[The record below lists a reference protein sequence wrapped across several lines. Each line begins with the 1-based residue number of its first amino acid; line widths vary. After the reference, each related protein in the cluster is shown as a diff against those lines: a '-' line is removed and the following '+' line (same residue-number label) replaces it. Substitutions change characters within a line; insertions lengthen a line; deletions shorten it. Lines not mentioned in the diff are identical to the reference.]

1 MRKTA
6 DLCTQI
12 TINTSIN
19 FKTIQTMD
27 KQMQVRMKH
36 FLTLMAVAVLGLLSC
51 NTNASDMEKIY
62 DFTALSNKGKEVSFA
77 DYKGKVLLIVNT
89 ASKCGFTPQY
99 DGLEALYQKY
109 KDQGLVIIGFPCDQ
123 FGHQEPGTDEQIEEF
138 CRINHGVTF
147 PLMSKIEVNGDSAH
161 PIYQWLKSQAGFAG
175 FNPEHPLTKL
185 LDEMFTKADPDYASK
200 PDIKWN
206 FTKFLISREGSVVCR
221 FEPTTE
227 PQDMEASIEQ
237 ELAK

>member
-1 MRKTA
+1 MLLQLTRKIHTFVR
-6 DLCTQI
+6 DLST
-12 TINTSIN
+12 
-19 FKTIQTMD
+19 KYD
-27 KQMQVRMKH
+27 MKR
-36 FLTLMAVAVLGLLSC
+36 FQLFTLFVAVISLMSC
-51 NTNASDMEKIY
+51 KATTNNDKNMEKIY
-62 DFTALSNKGKEVSFA
+62 DFTALSNKGKEVNFA
-77 DYKGKVLLIVNT
+77 DYEGKVLLIVNT

-147 PLMSKIEVNGDSAH
+147 PLMSKIEVNGDGAH

-175 FNPEHPLTKL
+175 FNPAHPLTKI

-206 FTKFLISREGSVVCR
+206 FTKFLISKEGNVVSR

-227 PQDMEASIEQ
+227 PQDMEESIEK

>member
-1 MRKTA
+1 M
-6 DLCTQI
+6 D
-12 TINTSIN
+12 TIY
-19 FKTIQTMD
+19 
-27 KQMQVRMKH
+27 
-36 FLTLMAVAVLGLLSC
+36 A
-51 NTNASDMEKIY
+51 
-62 DFTALSNKGKEVSFA
+62 FTALSNKGKEVNFA

-109 KDQGLVIIGFPCDQ
+109 KDQGFVIIGFPCDQ
-123 FGHQEPGTDEQIEEF
+123 FGHQEPGNDEQIEEF
-138 CRINHGVTF
+138 CRVNHGVTF
-147 PLMSKIEVNGDSAH
+147 PLMKKIEVNGEEAI
-161 PIYQWLKSQAGFAG
+161 PLYKWLKSQAGFTG
-175 FNPEHPLTKL
+175 FNPEHPLTKI

-206 FTKFLISREGSVVCR
+206 FTKFLISKEGEVVSR

>member
-1 MRKTA
+1 MET
-6 DLCTQI
+6 C
-12 TINTSIN
+12 
-19 FKTIQTMD
+19 
-27 KQMQVRMKH
+27 MKH
-36 FLTLMAVAVLGLLSC
+36 FLTLVAVAVVGLLSC
-51 NTNASDMEKIY
+51 KSNASDMNTIY
-62 DFTALSNKGKEVSFA
+62 DFTALSNKGKEVNFA
-77 DYKGKVLLIVNT
+77 DYQGKVLLIVNT

-147 PLMSKIEVNGDSAH
+147 PLMSKIEVNGEGAH

-175 FNPEHPLTKL
+175 FDPAHPLTKI

-206 FTKFLISREGSVVCR
+206 FTKFLISKEGKVVSR

-227 PQDMEASIEQ
+227 PQGMEESIEKA
-237 ELAK
+237 LAK

>member
-1 MRKTA
+1 MT
-6 DLCTQI
+6 
-12 TINTSIN
+12 
-19 FKTIQTMD
+19 
-27 KQMQVRMKH
+27 
-36 FLTLMAVAVLGLLSC
+36 LLSY
-51 NTNASDMEKIY
+51 NGNASDMNTIY
-62 DFTALSNKGKEVSFA
+62 DFTALSNKGKEVNFA

-89 ASKCGFTPQY
+89 ASKCGFTTQY
-99 DGLEALYQKY
+99 DGLEALYKKY

-138 CRINHGVTF
+138 CRLNHGVTF
-147 PLMSKIEVNGDSAH
+147 PLMSKIEVNGEGAH
-161 PIYQWLKSQAGFAG
+161 PIYQWLKSKAGFAG
-175 FNPEHPLTKL
+175 FNPEHKLTKI

-206 FTKFLISREGSVVCR
+206 FAKFLINREGNVISR

-227 PQDMEASIEQ
+227 PKEMEESIEK

>member
-1 MRKTA
+1 MKNLLTIMTA
-6 DLCTQI
+6 
-12 TINTSIN
+12 
-19 FKTIQTMD
+19 
-27 KQMQVRMKH
+27 
-36 FLTLMAVAVLGLLSC
+36 AVLCLLSC
-51 NTNASDMEKIY
+51 KTNASDMNTIY
-62 DFTALSNKGKEVSFA
+62 DFTALSNKGKEVNFA
-77 DYKGKVLLIVNT
+77 DYQGKVLLIVNT

-147 PLMSKIEVNGDSAH
+147 PLMSKIEVNGEGAH

-175 FNPEHPLTKL
+175 FDPAHPLTKI

-206 FTKFLISREGSVVCR
+206 FTKFLISKEGRVVSR

-227 PQDMEASIEQ
+227 PQGLEESVEK

>member
-1 MRKTA
+1 
-6 DLCTQI
+6 
-12 TINTSIN
+12 
-19 FKTIQTMD
+19 
-27 KQMQVRMKH
+27 MKH
-36 FLTLMAVAVLGLLSC
+36 FYLFTLFVAIISLMSC
-51 NTNASDMEKIY
+51 KATTNANKMEKIY
-62 DFTALSNKGKEVSFA
+62 DFTALSNKGKEVNFA
-77 DYKGKVLLIVNT
+77 DYQGKVLLIVNT

-147 PLMSKIEVNGDSAH
+147 PLMSKIEVNGEGAH

-175 FNPEHPLTKL
+175 FDPAHPLTKI

-206 FTKFLISREGSVVCR
+206 FTKFLISKEGKVVSR

-227 PQDMEASIEQ
+227 PQGMEESIEKA
-237 ELAK
+237 LAK

>member
-1 MRKTA
+1 MTA
-6 DLCTQI
+6 
-12 TINTSIN
+12 
-19 FKTIQTMD
+19 
-27 KQMQVRMKH
+27 
-36 FLTLMAVAVLGLLSC
+36 AVFCLLSC
-51 NTNASDMEKIY
+51 KTNATDMNTIY
-62 DFTALSNKGKEVSFA
+62 DFTALSNKGKEVNFA
-77 DYKGKVLLIVNT
+77 DYQGKVLLIVNT

-147 PLMSKIEVNGDSAH
+147 PLMSKIEVNGEGAH

-175 FNPEHPLTKL
+175 FDPAHPLTKI

-206 FTKFLISREGSVVCR
+206 FTKFLINKEGRVVSR

-227 PQDMEASIEQ
+227 PQGLEESIEK

>member
-1 MRKTA
+1 MTA
-6 DLCTQI
+6 
-12 TINTSIN
+12 
-19 FKTIQTMD
+19 
-27 KQMQVRMKH
+27 
-36 FLTLMAVAVLGLLSC
+36 AVLCLLSC
-51 NTNASDMEKIY
+51 KTNASDMNTIY
-62 DFTALSNKGKEVSFA
+62 DFTALSNKGKEVNFA
-77 DYKGKVLLIVNT
+77 DYQGKVLLIVNT

-147 PLMSKIEVNGDSAH
+147 PLMSKIEVNGEGAH

-175 FNPEHPLTKL
+175 FDPAHPLTKI
-185 LDEMFTKADPDYASK
+185 LDEMFTKVDPDYASK

-206 FTKFLISREGSVVCR
+206 FTKFLINKEGRVVSR

-227 PQDMEASIEQ
+227 PQGLEESIEK

>member
-1 MRKTA
+1 
-6 DLCTQI
+6 
-12 TINTSIN
+12 
-19 FKTIQTMD
+19 
-27 KQMQVRMKH
+27 MKH
-36 FLTLMAVAVLGLLSC
+36 FLTLVAVAVVGLLSC
-51 NTNASDMEKIY
+51 KSNASDMNTIY
-62 DFTALSNKGKEVSFA
+62 DFTALSNKGKEVNFA
-77 DYKGKVLLIVNT
+77 DYQGKVLLIVNT

-147 PLMSKIEVNGDSAH
+147 PLMSKIEVNGEGAH
-161 PIYQWLKSQAGFAG
+161 SIYQWLKSQAGFAG
-175 FNPEHPLTKL
+175 FDPAHPLTKI

-206 FTKFLISREGSVVCR
+206 FTKFLISKEGKVVSR

-227 PQDMEASIEQ
+227 PQGMEESIEKA
-237 ELAK
+237 LAK

>member
-1 MRKTA
+1 MKNLLTIMTA
-6 DLCTQI
+6 
-12 TINTSIN
+12 
-19 FKTIQTMD
+19 
-27 KQMQVRMKH
+27 
-36 FLTLMAVAVLGLLSC
+36 AVFCLLSC
-51 NTNASDMEKIY
+51 KTNATDMNTIY
-62 DFTALSNKGKEVSFA
+62 DFTALSNKGKEVNFA
-77 DYKGKVLLIVNT
+77 DYQGKVLLIVNT

-99 DGLEALYQKY
+99 EGLEALYKKY
-109 KDQGLVIIGFPCDQ
+109 RDQGLVIVGFPCDQ

-147 PLMSKIEVNGDSAH
+147 PLMSKIEVNGEGAH

-175 FNPEHPLTKL
+175 FDPAHPLTKI

-206 FTKFLISREGSVVCR
+206 FTKFLINKEGRVVSR

-227 PQDMEASIEQ
+227 PQGLEESIEK

>member
-1 MRKTA
+1 MLLQLTRKIHTFVR
-6 DLCTQI
+6 DLST
-12 TINTSIN
+12 
-19 FKTIQTMD
+19 KYD
-27 KQMQVRMKH
+27 MKR
-36 FLTLMAVAVLGLLSC
+36 FQLFTLFVAVISLMSC
-51 NTNASDMEKIY
+51 KATTYNDKNMEKIY
-62 DFTALSNKGKEVSFA
+62 DFTALSNKGKEVNFA
-77 DYKGKVLLIVNT
+77 DYEGKVLLIVNT

-123 FGHQEPGTDEQIEEF
+123 FGHQEPGTNEEIEEF

-147 PLMSKIEVNGDSAH
+147 PLMSKIEVNGDGAH

-175 FNPEHPLTKL
+175 FNPAHPLTKI

-206 FTKFLISREGSVVCR
+206 FTKFLISKEGNVVSR

-227 PQDMEASIEQ
+227 PQDMEESIEK
-237 ELAK
+237 ELSK